1 MKTIKVAVVGNPNS
15 GKSTLINSLTGSRLQ
30 VGNWPGVT
38 VEKKTA
44 LIKHKDYQ
52 IEFVDLPGVYS
63 LSPYS
68 IEEIVT
74 RNFLTLEKPDVILN
88 IVDST
93 NLERNLYLTIQLK
106 ELGVPIVLALNMSDE
121 ARKKGIELNIPLLES
136 LLKVKA
142 IQTVATKKEKV
153 SEIFDVI
160 VATYENRAEYINFIR
175 YEHNIEEL
183 FEKIQNILKE
193 NASEILEKYPER
205 WVILKIIEQDEDILK
220 KLTIY
225 NIMENIT
232 DHIKYFKRKNGLSDD
247 MQDILS
253 DERYAKASGVAKE
266 VLSTTQKTKYDL
278 TEKLDKVFLNKF
290 LGIPIFLLAMWLVF
304 KLTFDFSSPFMDWI
318 DGVFSGPLTK
328 WTAAALFLLNAPEWT
343 ISLVTDGIIAGAGF
357 VFVFVPVVGTI
368 MLLITFLEASGYMAR
383 VAFIMDRF
391 MHTMG
396 LHGKSFIPLLLGFG
410 CNVPSIYATRVLEN
424 ERDRKLTSL
433 LVPLMSCGARLP
445 VYVVF
450 IGAFFANNSGTVL
463 WSLYVIGIVVAI
475 LLGIIL
481 KKTMYKDESSIFIME
496 LPPYRLPTLRDLL
509 VFTWLKV
516 KHFVVK
522 AGTYI
527 LAVSILVWFM
537 LSLPWGVENKKDS
550 ILGKIG
556 TSIAPVLQPIGF
568 GKWEA
573 ASSLITGIIAKEIV
587 VSTMSQIYVPE
598 EDEDEENYTSFG
610 EDIREIVVS
619 LGVAVKESF
628 ENVFSTFKISTI
640 SADESDEDLSINA
653 PLRQKLHSVFTPLS
667 AYAFMVFVLL
677 YWPCVVVGIAMKQ
690 EFGSWKL
697 YGQTIAI
704 HLITAWIVSFI
715 IYQGG
720 MLIGLGG

>member
-15 GKSTLINSLTGSRLQ
+15 GKSTLINSLTSSRLQ

-175 YEHNIEEL
+175 YDHNIEEL

-193 NASEILEKYPER
+193 NANEILAKYPER

-328 WTAAALFLLNAPEWT
+328 WTAAALFLVNAPEWT

-610 EDIREIVVS
+610 EDVREVVVS

-628 ENVFSTFKISTI
+628 KNVFSTFKISTI

-667 AYAFMVFVLL
+667 AYAFMLFVLL

-690 EFGSWKL
+690 EFGSWQL

>member
-175 YEHNIEEL
+175 YDHNIEEL

-193 NASEILEKYPER
+193 KASEISEKYPER

-290 LGIPIFLLAMWLVF
+290 LGIPIFLLAMWVVF

-328 WTAAALFLLNAPEWT
+328 WTAAALFLVNAPEWT

-610 EDIREIVVS
+610 EDVREVVVS

-628 ENVFSTFKISTI
+628 KNVFSTFKISTI

-667 AYAFMVFVLL
+667 AYAFMLFVLL

-690 EFGSWKL
+690 EFGSWQL

>member
-1 MKTIKVAVVGNPNS
+1 M
-15 GKSTLINSLTGSRLQ
+15 
-30 VGNWPGVT
+30 
-38 VEKKTA
+38 
-44 LIKHKDYQ
+44 
-52 IEFVDLPGVYS
+52 
-63 LSPYS
+63 
-68 IEEIVT
+68 
-74 RNFLTLEKPDVILN
+74 
-88 IVDST
+88 
-93 NLERNLYLTIQLK
+93 
-106 ELGVPIVLALNMSDE
+106 
-121 ARKKGIELNIPLLES
+121 
-136 LLKVKA
+136 
-142 IQTVATKKEKV
+142 
-153 SEIFDVI
+153 
-160 VATYENRAEYINFIR
+160 
-175 YEHNIEEL
+175 
-183 FEKIQNILKE
+183 
-193 NASEILEKYPER
+193 
-205 WVILKIIEQDEDILK
+205 
-220 KLTIY
+220 
-225 NIMENIT
+225 
-232 DHIKYFKRKNGLSDD
+232 
-247 MQDILS
+247 
-253 DERYAKASGVAKE
+253 
-266 VLSTTQKTKYDL
+266 
-278 TEKLDKVFLNKF
+278 
-290 LGIPIFLLAMWLVF
+290 
-304 KLTFDFSSPFMDWI
+304 
-318 DGVFSGPLTK
+318 
-328 WTAAALFLLNAPEWT
+328 
-343 ISLVTDGIIAGAGF
+343 
-357 VFVFVPVVGTI
+357 
-368 MLLITFLEASGYMAR
+368 
-383 VAFIMDRF
+383 
-391 MHTMG
+391 
-396 LHGKSFIPLLLGFG
+396 
-410 CNVPSIYATRVLEN
+410 
-424 ERDRKLTSL
+424 
-433 LVPLMSCGARLP
+433 
-445 VYVVF
+445 
-450 IGAFFANNSGTVL
+450 L

-610 EDIREIVVS
+610 EDVREVVVS

-628 ENVFSTFKISTI
+628 KNVFSTFKISTI